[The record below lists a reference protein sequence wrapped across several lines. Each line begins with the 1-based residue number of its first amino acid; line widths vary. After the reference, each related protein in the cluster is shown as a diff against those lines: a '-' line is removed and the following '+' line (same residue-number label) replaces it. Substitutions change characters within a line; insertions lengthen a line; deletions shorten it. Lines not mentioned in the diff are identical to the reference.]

1 MQNEFEKEQ
10 NGITMEHKEDQIQYA
25 KQSKQ
30 SKVSKANPV
39 SLRTLFL
46 SLLLSFFVGGEI
58 TDDGDWAGLG
68 S

>member
-1 MQNEFEKEQ
+1 
-10 NGITMEHKEDQIQYA
+10 MEHKADQIQYA
-25 KQSKQ
+25 KPSKQ

-39 SLRTLFL
+39 SLRTLYLFL
-46 SLLLSFFVGGEI
+46 SLFLSFFVGGEI